1 MKKIPTVLRPVTFPS
16 TPSAASTL
24 SKRVRISKLQQ
35 CSGAFVIERFVDTGV
50 SDGVLFPRHVGEGD
64 APEIERQV
72 PDFQKEFLKAFFN
85 DEGSVYFNSSSRVR
99 RVTGVQYDHRILHLV
114 KTLLGNFGI
123 SSDID
128 MHTHAVVISGQS
140 NLLRF
145 RKHIGFARG
154 LTVNGTRAN
163 SRWKKSLEKRHI
175 LNRAIAFYKS

>member
-1 MKKIPTVLRPVTFPS
+1 M
-16 TPSAASTL
+16 
-24 SKRVRISKLQQ
+24 
-35 CSGAFVIERFVDTGV
+35 ERFWQE
-50 SDGVLFPRHVGEGD
+50 R
-64 APEIERQV
+64 ERQLIADMPCLK